1 MEVSKKV
8 LKTLLKEKLKVL
20 KAKAENLKAK
30 KQITVE

>member
-8 LKTLLKEKLKVL
+8 LKTLLREKLKEL
-20 KAKAENLKAK
+20 IAKAENLKAK